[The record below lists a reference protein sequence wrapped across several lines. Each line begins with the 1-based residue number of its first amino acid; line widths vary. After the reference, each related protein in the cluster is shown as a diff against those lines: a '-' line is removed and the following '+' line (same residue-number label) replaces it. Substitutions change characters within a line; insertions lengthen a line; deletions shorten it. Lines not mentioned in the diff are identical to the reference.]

1 MHDTVGYPPF
11 DILKPVDTDLWI
23 VDAKPI
29 HPAGLPLPLR
39 MTVVRLADGGL
50 LLHSPTQ
57 HTPQLQHAL
66 EEIGPVRHLV
76 APSIAHWMFLLYWQR
91 ACPAAVTWGAPGLRG
106 RKQLKAA
113 RVKVDADL
121 DDTPPP
127 PWRGE
132 VDHVLVRSGPYS
144 EVAMFHRASRTLL
157 LTDLALNLEGS
168 RMPPLPRAAASLA
181 GILAPTSHA
190 PLQVR
195 LMLALNG
202 AAVAEAARRLVSL
215 EPARVIMT
223 HGTPFEDGAAD
234 RLRAAL
240 APLLR
245 GREAQ
250 RALYGAAAGFAA
262 LLIAAGVAVARRR
275 GR

>member
-11 DILKPVDTDLWI
+11 DTLKPVNTDLWI

-50 LLHSPTQ
+50 LLYSPTQ

-66 EEIGPVRHLV
+66 ERIGPIRHLV

-91 ACPAAVTWGAPGLRG
+91 ACPAAVTWGAPGLRS
-106 RKQLKAA
+106 RKQVKTA

-121 DDTPPP
+121 GAAPPP
-127 PWRGE
+127 AWRGE

-144 EVAMFHRASRTLL
+144 EVAMFHRTSRTLL

-168 RMPPLPRAAASLA
+168 RMPPLPRVAASLA
-181 GILAPTSHA
+181 GILAPDGHA
-190 PLQVR
+190 PLQLR

-202 AAVAEAARRLVSL
+202 AAVAESARRLVAL

-223 HGTPFEDGAAD
+223 HGTPFEDRATE

-240 APLLR
+240 GPLLR
-245 GREAQ
+245 GREVQ
-250 RALYGAAAGFAA
+250 RALYSAAAGFAV
-262 LLIAAGVAVARRR
+262 LLIAAGVAAARRR